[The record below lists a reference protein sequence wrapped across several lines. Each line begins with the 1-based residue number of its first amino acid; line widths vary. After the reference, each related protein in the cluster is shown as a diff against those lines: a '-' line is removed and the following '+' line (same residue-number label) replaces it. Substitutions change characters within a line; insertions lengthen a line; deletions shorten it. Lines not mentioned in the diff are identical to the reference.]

1 MNTGFTYEQAAE
13 ICEDFED
20 LVDTELVIDGNKYF
34 VDKLLIVPFNSEQE
48 GYDVLFV
55 ASSTE
60 DPNNTITQ
68 AIRDY
73 IANNGVNYNFPE

>member
-1 MNTGFTYEQAAE
+1 MNKPFTYEQAEE

-55 ASSTE
+55 ASFTE

-68 AIRDY
+68 TIRDY
-73 IANNGVNYNFPE
+73 ITNNGVNYNFPE